1 MVLVLHA
8 LVIFC
13 LLVGVLSPCR
23 AAERSLLQQVN
34 DINQVEQQQGNQ
46 LHFKDQSDMDQVKD
60 YISPKEYLVALY
72 VIPLWLC
79 LILICLR
86 GTSRWSSSRRGQRR
100 RPGGASG
107 SDGRNDANTNTDNN
121 NNNNSGGLNSRTLQ
135 KLRQFRY
142 SVTASKKKCSKY
154 HTTECSVCMDAFQEG
169 DLMRQLPGCGHIF
182 HSECVDEWLKHHP
195 SCPICRKDTRQALE
209 EVDGVDVDNNDD
221 GTSRAA
227 PADPPTN
234 ETAEENHNDYENV
247 AEEAPASSSAALRDD
262 PPPPQQQQQQQ
273 QQDRIV
279 FSFGGVSVNP
289 LHVEAG
295 RDTRRTALETST
307 SSTSTSSSSYV
318 PSWVSGP
325 MDAMARNWNA
335 FRYAARSSSHR
346 SRAREAAVQA
356 ALE

>member
-107 SDGRNDANTNTDNN
+107 SDGRNDANTNNN

-247 AEEAPASSSAALRDD
+247 AEEAPASSSATLPDD
-262 PPPPQQQQQQQ
+262 PPPPQQQQQ

-307 SSTSTSSSSYV
+307 SSTSTSSSYV